1 MKDANDR
8 NSIDKLKEIDRL
20 KASIDDLNRM
30 VDSLKNNSSDQI
42 KDMEQRDHLI
52 ASIPC
57 AWSEPHWY
65 LLGPVAI
72 RYSGNQ
78 IHCSRTPHVPFS
90 VRQIFPKLSM
100 FLRKYS
106 GMMVRCQ
113 GLLFAV
119 PRCESHWTVC
129 AVPCVGWVCMM
140 RVVLLSAAVV
150 LILTGAI
157 PTVRPRLADFPC
169 ILLGS

>member
-1 MKDANDR
+1 MEIRWSAR
-8 NSIDKLKEIDRL
+8 LEQARSVWSIWSLWLIWFV
-20 KASIDDLNRM
+20 SFVWLNQT
-30 VDSLKNNSSDQI
+30 DQI
-42 KDMEQRDHLI
+42 NEMEQRDHLI

-78 IHCSRTPHVPFS
+78 VHCSRTPHVPFS

-106 GMMVRCQ
+106 GMRVRCQ

-119 PRCESHWTVC
+119 PQCESNWMVC
-129 AVPCVGWVCMM
+129 AVPCAGWGVHDASRSSFCCG
-140 RVVLLSAAVV
+140 RSNSDRSDTHL
-150 LILTGAI
+150 
-157 PTVRPRLADFPC
+157 
-169 ILLGS
+169 

>member
-1 MKDANDR
+1 M
-8 NSIDKLKEIDRL
+8 EIQWSARL
-20 KASIDDLNRM
+20 GQARSLWLIWFVSFVWLNQT
-30 VDSLKNNSSDQI
+30 DQI
-42 KDMEQRDHLI
+42 NEMDQRDHLI
-52 ASIPC
+52 GSIPC

-72 RYSGNQ
+72 RYIGSQ
-78 IHCSRTPHVPFS
+78 VHCSRTPHVPFS

-100 FLRKYS
+100 FLRKHS
-106 GMMVRCQ
+106 GMRVRCQ

-129 AVPCVGWVCMM
+129 AVPRDGWVCMM

-150 LILTGAI
+150 LILTGAF
-157 PTVRPRLADFPC
+157 PTVGPRLAAFPR